1 MDEHVNPDT
10 EAPARHDADDEDA
23 SRRMICVDHTGQP
36 IYDDEIPT
44 GTEESFLRDCRD
56 AEHPRRLAH
65 WLKFMRKELGNSK
78 DCIAMQMGSSVRAIT
93 DMEKAEDSELRFVD
107 VARYLEAIGAG
118 CTLRVR
124 DFTLHGQERE
134 RRLIIDAARSLSALR
149 ECFADRE
156 ERVLTRD
163 LDRFL
168 GETLTKLLL
177 AVHDEAV
184 EQQEIFVCGM
194 RIERVPYYH

>member
-1 MDEHVNPDT
+1 MEKELNPD
-10 EAPARHDADDEDA
+10 PRSSADMQTDDDDA
-23 SRRMICVDHTGQP
+23 SRQLLGVDHLGQP

-78 DCIAMQMGSSVRAIT
+78 DCVAMQMSTSVRAIT
-93 DMEKAEDSELRFVD
+93 DMEKGEDSDLRFVD

-124 DFTLHGQERE
+124 DYTLHGRDRE
-134 RRLIIDAARSLSALR
+134 RRLILDAARSLSALR
-149 ECFADRE
+149 ECFADRK
-156 ERVLTRD
+156 ERVLTRE

-177 AVHDEAV
+177 GVHDESA

-194 RIERVPYYH
+194 RIERVPFCH